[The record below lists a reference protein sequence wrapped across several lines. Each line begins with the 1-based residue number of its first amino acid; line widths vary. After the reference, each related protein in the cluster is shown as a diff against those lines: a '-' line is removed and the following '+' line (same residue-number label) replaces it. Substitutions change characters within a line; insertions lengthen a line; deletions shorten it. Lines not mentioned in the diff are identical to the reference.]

1 MDAAGTPREV
11 RFDKVNPA
19 TASMARVER
28 PHGHGGGKGASEI
41 LLIESKRILSVDS
54 RLLNQI
60 RTQCHKILDV
70 VEGRTAAVPVVFTP
84 TLPKTVVPKT
94 LQKKETTKKKAI
106 TKKEEKPKS
115 PKGKNVIREKT
126 PEPNYISTLVLC

>member
-1 MDAAGTPREV
+1 MDAAGIPREV

-28 PHGHGGGKGASEI
+28 LHGHGSGKGASEI

-60 RTQCHKILDV
+60 RNQCHKILDD
-70 VEGRTAAVPVVFTP
+70 VEGWTAAVPVV
-84 TLPKTVVPKT
+84 LPRHFPK
-94 LQKKETTKKKAI
+94 Q
-106 TKKEEKPKS
+106 
-115 PKGKNVIREKT
+115 
-126 PEPNYISTLVLC
+126 